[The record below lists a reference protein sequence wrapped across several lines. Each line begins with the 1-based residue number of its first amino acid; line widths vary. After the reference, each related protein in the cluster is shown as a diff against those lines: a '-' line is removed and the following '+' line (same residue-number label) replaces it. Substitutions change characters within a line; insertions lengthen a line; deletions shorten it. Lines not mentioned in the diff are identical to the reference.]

1 MTLSLDKDKL
11 WEATLGELEISI
23 SKANFTTWL
32 RNTFI
37 AEVNGDEVVIGV
49 PNAFTKA
56 WLENKYHKSILSS
69 ISNITNNVITKAKYV
84 VGQKNTLSPHPSS
97 EDQPVMSQAPATEIV
112 KEERAA
118 TDTHIHKPVQNGTNA
133 FGLNPRY
140 TFDTFIVG
148 KANEL
153 AHAAALAASNK
164 PGEVYNPLFVYGG
177 SGMGKT
183 HLMQAIGNRILEA
196 DPSKNVI
203 YVACEKFTNE
213 FIVSITQGKT
223 DAFKNKYRSAD
234 VLLIDDV
241 QFLANKEGTQEEF
254 FHTFNALH
262 QNNKQIVLSS
272 DRPPKAISALEERL
286 VSRFEWGMLVDLAPP
301 DLETR
306 IAILQ
311 SKCAERSCVLDRES
325 ISYIA
330 RHVQSNIREMEGV
343 LNRIIAYHNLNNT
356 PPNLDNIKKL
366 LQTSAAHANHKN
378 RALTSKDIINTITA
392 YFGISQAS
400 LLGSSRQKELVM
412 PRQIAMFL
420 LREELKSSYPS
431 IGNEMGGRDHTTAMH
446 AYEKIRLSIDED
458 EKIRRDVAQL
468 RQRLYE

>member
-1 MTLSLDKDKL
+1 MTLPLDKDKL
-11 WEATLGELEISI
+11 WEATLGELEVSI

-56 WLENKYHKSILSS
+56 WLENKYHKNILQSVAH
-69 ISNITNNVITKAKYV
+69 ITNGVVTKAKYI
-84 VGQKNTLSPHPSS
+84 VGQKNAFSS
-97 EDQPVMSQAPATEIV
+97 EHPVEEKLAPQTPVAPEPITGTNQTE
-112 KEERAA
+112 KH
-118 TDTHIHKPVQNGTNA
+118 THKPIQNGVNS

-140 TFDTFIVG
+140 TFETFIVG

-153 AHAAALAASNK
+153 AHAAALAASKK

-183 HLMQAIGNRILEA
+183 HLMQAIGNRILEN
-196 DPSKNVI
+196 DPHKNVI
-203 YVACEKFTNE
+203 YVPCEKFTNE
-213 FIVSITQGKT
+213 FIMGISQGKT
-223 DAFKNKYRSAD
+223 ETFKNKYRSAD

-241 QFLANKEGTQEEF
+241 QFLSNKEGTQEEF

-311 SKCAERSCVLDRES
+311 SKCAERNCVLDRES

-366 LQTSAAHANHKN
+366 LQTSSAHANHKN

-392 YFGISQAS
+392 YFGISQAN
-400 LLGSSRQKELVM
+400 LLGASRQKELVM

-446 AYEKIRLSIDED
+446 AYEKIRQSIDED
-458 EKIRRDVAQL
+458 EKTRRDITQI